1 MDFSGGCV
9 VSRLGK
15 EVWPLH
21 PFFLKWVR
29 ALAFFNWT
37 DARRLAL
44 PDDATKPIALLMA
57 AIARRP
63 LGLSTHGNLL
73 SSRSATSNLSSSRS
87 DALKPGKTLGKAA
100 KATKKKAAAA
110 NKAKAAKVAKQRA
123 IDENTENVP
132 PRKPKLNITLE
143 DLERTNI
150 YKHIPRPLSSRRV
163 SFGSAADGR
172 PIHLSTSTAM
182 VLASIAEENEGEEA
196 EGTMAPEAPD
206 YEALKKARRER
217 AVAARAARM
226 AAEATGPRRIPTGE
240 DCPAGLVARNAL
252 LGDSLAARMA
262 ARRKD
267 KQNAR
272 LQAAKVTTL
281 LEGVSGAAGSAHG
294 FTDDLE
300 RMRVERERRVKSL
313 FSQLE
318 QLGAGMPVHPRKPLL
333 ALTYRPSSNSG
344 ANSSSSSTA
353 LTVYQNEPL
362 LDGLPAA
369 TLVSLLRGEG
379 ARRMAPIARQ
389 WLAQG
394 GSADKVKSV
403 LERAPEQYR
412 GPLVAVLSRLLSEE
426 ETPEDD
432 VRITLLG
439 CEAML
444 NHGGKQANNEERPL
458 PRPIM
463 MLPSSPLEVWEA
475 DADGSFTLR
484 V

>member
-1 MDFSGGCV
+1 
-9 VSRLGK
+9 
-15 EVWPLH
+15 
-21 PFFLKWVR
+21 
-29 ALAFFNWT
+29 
-37 DARRLAL
+37 
-44 PDDATKPIALLMA
+44 MA

-73 SSRSATSNLSSSRS
+73 SSRSVTSNLSSSRS
-87 DALKPGKTLGKAA
+87 DAPKPGKALGKAA

-132 PRKPKLNITLE
+132 PQKPKLNITLE

-196 EGTMAPEAPD
+196 EGTRAPEAPD

-217 AVAARAARM
+217 AIAARAARM

-300 RMRVERERRVKSL
+300 RMRIERERRVKSL

-333 ALTYRPSSNSG
+333 ALTYRPTSGNSG
-344 ANSSSSSTA
+344 VNSSSSSTA

-458 PRPIM
+458 PRPIA

>member
-1 MDFSGGCV
+1 
-9 VSRLGK
+9 
-15 EVWPLH
+15 
-21 PFFLKWVR
+21 
-29 ALAFFNWT
+29 
-37 DARRLAL
+37 
-44 PDDATKPIALLMA
+44 MA

-132 PRKPKLNITLE
+132 PWKPKLNITLE

-272 LQAAKVTTL
+272 LQAAK
-281 LEGVSGAAGSAHG
+281 
-294 FTDDLE
+294 
-300 RMRVERERRVKSL
+300 
-313 FSQLE
+313 
-318 QLGAGMPVHPRKPLL
+318 
-333 ALTYRPSSNSG
+333 
-344 ANSSSSSTA
+344 
-353 LTVYQNEPL
+353 
-362 LDGLPAA
+362 
-369 TLVSLLRGEG
+369 
-379 ARRMAPIARQ
+379 

-458 PRPIM
+458 PRPIT